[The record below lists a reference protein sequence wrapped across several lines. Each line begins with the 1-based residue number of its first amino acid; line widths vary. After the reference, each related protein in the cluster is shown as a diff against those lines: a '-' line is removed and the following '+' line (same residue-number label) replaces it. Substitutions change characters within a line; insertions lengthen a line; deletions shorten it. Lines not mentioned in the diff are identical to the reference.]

1 MGTRIQALCEGLGF
15 AWSPLLKIT
24 RELEAGLLKPLPM
37 KQGAS
42 RFADLYLLL
51 TDEDG
56 AGPATRAMANQIKD
70 HVTRA
75 CARTNQVT

>member
-1 MGTRIQALCEGLGF
+1 MKLGTN
-15 AWSPLLKIT
+15 
-24 RELEAGLLKPLPM
+24 
-37 KQGAS
+37 

-75 CARTNQVT
+75 CARTKQVT

>member
-1 MGTRIQALCEGLGF
+1 MGF

-37 KQGAS
+37 KHDTN
-42 RFADLYLLL
+42 RFVDLYLLL

-70 HVTRA
+70 HVTRNSTRA
-75 CARTNQVT
+75 NQVT